1 MAQNIEA
8 LLEKISLS
16 IFGLSLVTKNILKI
30 V

>member
-1 MAQNIEA
+1 MAQNIET